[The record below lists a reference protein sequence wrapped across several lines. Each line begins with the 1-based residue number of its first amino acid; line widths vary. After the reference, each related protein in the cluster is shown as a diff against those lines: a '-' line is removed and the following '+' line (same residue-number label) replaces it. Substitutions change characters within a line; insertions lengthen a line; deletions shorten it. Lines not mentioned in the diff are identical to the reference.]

1 MTEFTAHQ
9 KVSLPPGFD
18 TTDPDLVQEGVPMR
32 ELGHLRAES
41 PVWWNSQRPGFG
53 FDDGGFW
60 LVTRHADVREVS
72 LKPEV
77 YSSWANGA
85 IVRFMEG
92 IDRDSIEMQRV
103 MMLNQDAPDHTKLR
117 RIVNR
122 GFTPRAIRMIEGALA
137 DRAERIAAEAVAAGE
152 GDFVTQVACE
162 LPLQA
167 IAELLGVAQE
177 DRRRI
182 FDWSNQMISYDDPEY
197 EVDPAVASAELIN
210 YAMALGR
217 DRMDEPR
224 DDIVT
229 KLVTADLEDRG
240 LTADEFAFFV
250 LLLAVAGNETT
261 RNAITHGMMGFF
273 QFPEQWEKYR
283 AERPDTA
290 ADEIVRWATPVTV
303 FQRTALH
310 DTELSGVAIRAGQRV
325 GMSYSA
331 ANFDPEAFV
340 DPDRFDISRDPN
352 PHLGFGG
359 GGPHYCLGANL
370 ARMEINLMFRAIAER
385 MPAIRQAGPPRR
397 LRSGWLNGI
406 KELPVRYT

>member
-1 MTEFTAHQ
+1 MSNASSNRSVGIPE
-9 KVSLPPGFD
+9 GFD
-18 TTDPDLVQEGVPMR
+18 TTDPDLVQQGVPMR
-32 ELGHLRAES
+32 EMDELRARS
-41 PVWWNSQRPGFG
+41 PVWWNHQDPGFG

-72 LKPEV
+72 LNPEI
-77 YSSWANGA
+77 YSSFANGA

-92 IDRDSIEMQRV
+92 IDRGSIEMQRV

-122 GFTPRAIRMIEGALA
+122 GFTPRAIRMISEALA
-137 DRAERIAAEAVAAGE
+137 GRAERIATEAAAAGE

-177 DRRRI
+177 DRRKI
-182 FDWSNQMISYDDPEY
+182 FDWSNQMIAYDDPEY
-197 EVDPAVASAELIN
+197 EIDPAVASAELIN
-210 YAMALGR
+210 YAMTLGQA
-217 DRMDEPR
+217 RMSEPQ

-240 LTADEFAFFV
+240 LTTDEFAFFV

-273 QFPEQWEKYR
+273 QFPDQWEKYR

-290 ADEIVRWATPVTV
+290 ADEIVRWATPVTI
-303 FQRTALH
+303 FQRTALR
-310 DTELSGVAIRAGQRV
+310 DTELGGVAIRTGQRV

-331 ANFDPEAFV
+331 ANFDPEVF
-340 DPDRFDISRDPN
+340 DEPYRFDIGRDPN

-370 ARMEINLMFRAIAER
+370 AKMEINLMFNAIADH
-385 MPAIRQAGPPRR
+385 MPDIRQDGPARR

-406 KELPVRYT
+406 KDLPVRYS

>member
-1 MTEFTAHQ
+1 MSQDVDIPE
-9 KVSLPPGFD
+9 GFD
-18 TTDPDLVQEGVPMR
+18 TTDPDLMQRGVPVR
-32 ELGHLRAES
+32 ELERLRAHE
-41 PVWWNSQRPGFG
+41 PVWWNAQAAGYG

-72 LKPEV
+72 LKPEIF
-77 YSSWANGA
+77 SSWANGV
-85 IVRFMEG
+85 IVRFMAG
-92 IDRDSIEMQRV
+92 IRREDIEMQRV
-103 MMLNQDAPDHTKLR
+103 MMINQDAPDHTKLR
-117 RIVNR
+117 RIVSR
-122 GFTPRAIRMIEGALA
+122 GFTPRAIRMIEDALA
-137 DRAERIAAEAVAAGE
+137 ERAARIAAGAAATGG
-152 GDFVTQVACE
+152 GDFVDQVACE

-167 IAELLGVAQE
+167 IAELLGIAPE

-182 FDWSNQMISYDDPEY
+182 FDWSNQMIAYDDPDFEI
-197 EVDPAVASAELIN
+197 DPAVASAELID

-217 DRMDEPR
+217 TRMDDPR

-229 KLVTADLEDRG
+229 RLVTADLEDRG

-273 QFPEQWEKYR
+273 EFPEQWEKFR
-283 AERPDTA
+283 AERPSTT

-303 FQRTALH
+303 FQRTALS
-310 DTELSGVAIRAGQRV
+310 DTDLGGVHIRAGQRV

-331 ANFDPEAFV
+331 ANFDPEVFEG
-340 DPDRFDISRDPN
+340 PYRFDIGRDPN

-370 ARMEINLMFRAIAER
+370 ARMEINLMFRAIADH
-385 MPAIRQAGPPRR
+385 MPAIRPAGPARR

-406 KELPVRYT
+406 KELPVRYA